1 MTNKEKYIKS
11 VKRKLNVPYDLKAS
25 VLEELREAFDSAK
38 EHGESENDLINRLG
52 TPKEFVN
59 DVIKNADLTDEQKK
73 YIKQRK
79 NIIKVIIAFII
90 ADAAFMGYYIYQRM
104 SMGNVI
110 GYANGSTN
118 IQVIGGSENIVLI
131 LLYTAFFAVIVGL
144 LIYSVHLKRKLNKQ

>member
-11 VKRKLNVPYDLKAS
+11 VKRKLNVPDDLKTS

-59 DVIKNADLTDEQKK
+59 DVIKNADLTDKQKK

-79 NIIKVIIAFII
+79 NIIKVIFAIII
-90 ADAAFMGYYIYQRM
+90 AAAAFTGYYIYQRM
-104 SMGNVI
+104 SMGDVI

-118 IQVIGGSENIVLI
+118 IQVMGGTENILLI
-131 LLYTAFFAVIVGL
+131 LFYIAVFAVIAGL

>member
-11 VKRKLNVPYDLKAS
+11 VKRKLNVPDDLKTS
-25 VLEELREAFDSAK
+25 VLEELRESFDSAK
-38 EHGESENDLINRLG
+38 EHGESETDLIKRLG

-73 YIKQRK
+73 YIKHRK

-90 ADAAFMGYYIYQRM
+90 AAVVFTGYYIYKRM

-110 GYANGSTN
+110 GYANSSTN
-118 IQVIGGSENIVLI
+118 IQVIGGSENILLI

-144 LIYSVHLKRKLNKQ
+144 LIYSVHLKRKLNRQ

>member
-11 VKRKLNVPYDLKAS
+11 VKRKLNVPDDLKTS

-38 EHGESENDLINRLG
+38 EHGESENDLLSRLG

-90 ADAAFMGYYIYQRM
+90 AAAAFTGYYIYKRM
-104 SMGNVI
+104 SMGDVI

-118 IQVIGGSENIVLI
+118 IQVIGASENILLI
-131 LLYTAFFAVIVGL
+131 LFYVAVFAVIAGL
-144 LIYSVHLKRKLNKQ
+144 LIYSVNLKRKLNRQ

>member
-90 ADAAFMGYYIYQRM
+90 AAAAFTGYYIYQRM

-110 GYANGSTN
+110 GYANSSTN

-131 LLYTAFFAVIVGL
+131 LLYTAFFAVIAGL

>member
-11 VKRKLNVPYDLKAS
+11 VKRKLNVPDDLKTS

-90 ADAAFMGYYIYQRM
+90 AAAAFTGYYIYQRM

-110 GYANGSTN
+110 GYANSSTN

-131 LLYTAFFAVIVGL
+131 LLYIVFFAVIAGL

>member
-25 VLEELREAFDSAK
+25 VLVELMEAFDSAK

-90 ADAAFMGYYIYQRM
+90 ADAAFTGYYIYKRM
-104 SMGNVI
+104 SMGDVI
-110 GYANGSTN
+110 GYANSSTN

-131 LLYTAFFAVIVGL
+131 LLYIVFFAVIAGL
-144 LIYSVHLKRKLNKQ
+144 LIYSVNLKRKLNRQ

>member
-25 VLEELREAFDSAK
+25 VLEELMEAFDSAK

-73 YIKQRK
+73 CIKQRK

-90 ADAAFMGYYIYQRM
+90 ADVVFTGYYIYQRM

-131 LLYTAFFAVIVGL
+131 LLYIVFFAVIAGL
-144 LIYSVHLKRKLNKQ
+144 LIYSVHLKRKLNRQ

>member
-90 ADAAFMGYYIYQRM
+90 AAAAFMGYYIYQRM

-110 GYANGSTN
+110 GYANSSTN

-131 LLYTAFFAVIVGL
+131 LLYIVFFAVIAGL

>member
-1 MTNKEKYIKS
+1 MTNKEKYIKA
-11 VKRKLNVPYDLKAS
+11 VKRKLNVPYDLKNS

-90 ADAAFMGYYIYQRM
+90 AAAAFTGYYIYKRM
-104 SMGNVI
+104 SMGDVI
-110 GYANGSTN
+110 GYANSSTN
-118 IQVIGGSENIVLI
+118 IQVIGRSENILLI
-131 LLYTAFFAVIVGL
+131 LFYIAVFAVIAGL
-144 LIYSVHLKRKLNKQ
+144 LIYSVHLKRKLNRQ

>member
-11 VKRKLNVPYDLKAS
+11 VKRKLNVPDDLKIS

-73 YIKQRK
+73 YIKHRK

-90 ADAAFMGYYIYQRM
+90 AAVVFTGYYIYKRM

-110 GYANGSTN
+110 GYANSSTN
-118 IQVIGGSENIVLI
+118 IQVMGGSVNIVLI
-131 LLYTAFFAVIVGL
+131 LLYIVFFAVIAGL

>member
-1 MTNKEKYIKS
+1 MTNKEKYIKA
-11 VKRKLNVPYDLKAS
+11 VKRKLNVPDDLKTS

-38 EHGESENDLINRLG
+38 EHGERENDLINRLG

-79 NIIKVIIAFII
+79 NIIKVIFAFIV
-90 ADAAFMGYYIYQRM
+90 AAAAFTGYYIYKRI

-110 GYANGSTN
+110 GYANSSTN
-118 IQVIGGSENIVLI
+118 IQVMGGSGNIVLI
-131 LLYTAFFAVIVGL
+131 LLYIVFFAVIAGL
-144 LIYSVHLKRKLNKQ
+144 LIYLVHLKRKFNRQ

>member
-25 VLEELREAFDSAK
+25 VLEELMEAFDSAK

-90 ADAAFMGYYIYQRM
+90 AAAAFTGYYIYQRM

-110 GYANGSTN
+110 GYANSSTN

-131 LLYTAFFAVIVGL
+131 LLYIVFFAVIAGL
-144 LIYSVHLKRKLNKQ
+144 LIYSVNLKRKLNRQ

>member
-73 YIKQRK
+73 CIKQRK

-90 ADAAFMGYYIYQRM
+90 AAVVFTGYYIYQRM

-131 LLYTAFFAVIVGL
+131 LLYIVFFAVIAGL
-144 LIYSVHLKRKLNKQ
+144 LIYSVHLKRKLNRQ

>member
-90 ADAAFMGYYIYQRM
+90 AAAAFMGYYIYQRM

-110 GYANGSTN
+110 GYANSSTN

-131 LLYTAFFAVIVGL
+131 LLYTAFFAVIAGL

>member
-25 VLEELREAFDSAK
+25 VLEELMEAFDSAK

-90 ADAAFMGYYIYQRM
+90 ADAAFTGYYIYKRM
-104 SMGNVI
+104 SMGDVI
-110 GYANGSTN
+110 GYANSSTN

-131 LLYTAFFAVIVGL
+131 LLYIVFFAVIAGL

>member
-11 VKRKLNVPYDLKAS
+11 VKRKLNVPDDLKAS

-90 ADAAFMGYYIYQRM
+90 ADAAFTGYYIYKRM
-104 SMGNVI
+104 SMGDVI
-110 GYANGSTN
+110 GYANSSTN

-131 LLYTAFFAVIVGL
+131 LLYIVFFAVIAGL
-144 LIYSVHLKRKLNKQ
+144 LIYSVNLKRKLNRQ

>member
-11 VKRKLNVPYDLKAS
+11 VKRKLNVPDDLKTS

-73 YIKQRK
+73 CIKQRK
-79 NIIKVIIAFII
+79 NIIKVIFAFII
-90 ADAAFMGYYIYQRM
+90 AATAFTGYYIYQRM
-104 SMGNVI
+104 SMGDVI

-118 IQVIGGSENIVLI
+118 IQVIGGSENILLI
-131 LLYTAFFAVIVGL
+131 LFYIVFFAVIAGL
-144 LIYSVHLKRKLNKQ
+144 LIYSVHLKRKLNRQ